1 MAEGSDDTLPGE
13 VQGLNARPPRRRGP
27 GRPFPKGVSGNPGG
41 MSKEAGEQ
49 VAEAKRLGASLAP
62 SSMRRLKLLAKSKDE
77 RVALAACVAILDR
90 VGLRPFSTEPER
102 LEVAHTVDVEALRRL
117 LVSRAEALA
126 GAHRQELA
134 LNAPVV
140 EALPAGPMSVAG
152 EPSALAS
159 DCDGLHR
166 KEP

>member
-1 MAEGSDDTLPGE
+1 
-13 VQGLNARPPRRRGP
+13 
-27 GRPFPKGVSGNPGG
+27 

-102 LEVAHTVDVEALRRL
+102 LEVAHTVDVEALRAV
-117 LVSRAEALA
+117 LVARARALA
-126 GAHRQELA
+126 GAPSGHSPLLELDERTVDVSP
-134 LNAPVV
+134 APVPSV
-140 EALPAGPMSVAG
+140 AECASALPCAPAQSEG
-152 EPSALAS
+152 EEAP
-159 DCDGLHR
+159 CDD
-166 KEP
+166 PV